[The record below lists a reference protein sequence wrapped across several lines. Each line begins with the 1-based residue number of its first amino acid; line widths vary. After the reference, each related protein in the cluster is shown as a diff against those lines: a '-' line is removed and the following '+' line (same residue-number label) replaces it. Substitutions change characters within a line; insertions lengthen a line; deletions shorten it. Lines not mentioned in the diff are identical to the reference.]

1 MSAGATQRHAQVM
14 PRGDNVLTR
23 SLAVQNVS
31 PS

>member
-14 PRGDNVLTR
+14 RLGDNVPTR